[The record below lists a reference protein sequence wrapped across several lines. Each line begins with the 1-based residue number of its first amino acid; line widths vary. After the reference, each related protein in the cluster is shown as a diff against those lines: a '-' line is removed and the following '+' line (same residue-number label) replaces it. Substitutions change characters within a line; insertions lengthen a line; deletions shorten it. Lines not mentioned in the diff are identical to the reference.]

1 MVVVMAVAVAV
12 VPHSLHPSLKKKV
25 VALPSPLQPAGGPG
39 STGNTGSMV
48 TNEGEVVQE
57 EKKKK
62 KKKTLTS
69 SPLRVQ

>member
-1 MVVVMAVAVAV
+1 MAVAV
-12 VPHSLHPSLKKKV
+12 VPHSLHPSLKKKI
-25 VALPSPLQPAGGPG
+25 VAPPSPLQPAGESG

-62 KKKTLTS
+62 RKS
-69 SPLRVQ
+69 